1 MAESEE
7 KQQAS
12 EGVQSEH
19 GEESPTIDAEL
30 EEVNRER
37 TQFRDMALRS
47 QADLEN
53 YKRRMEK
60 ERTELH
66 RAAVGGVL
74 LKLLPILDNLQR
86 ALEYTSTNAQ
96 EETWLEGIRLIERSF
111 EALLASE
118 GVVVIEAEGNPFNP
132 SEHEAVFSVASAE
145 HQLGTVVN
153 VTQKGYKHRD
163 KVLRPAQVAVA
174 KTNDQESQAADKGQA
189 EG

>member
-12 EGVQSEH
+12 EEARSEQ

-30 EEVNRER
+30 EEANRER
-37 TQFRDMALRS
+37 TQFRDMALRA

-53 YKRRMEK
+53 YKRRIEK
-60 ERTELH
+60 ERPELH

-86 ALEYTSTNAQ
+86 ALEYTPANTQ

-118 GVVVIEAEGNPFNP
+118 GVVAIEAEGTPFDP
-132 SEHEAVFSVASAE
+132 WEHEAVFSVASAE
-145 HQLGTVVN
+145 HQPGTVVN

-174 KTNDQESQAADKGQA
+174 KTNDQESQASDMGQA